1 MLTMLHRPNE
11 VVAPGRLFLF
21 IAMAATV
28 ACAQA
33 GQPSSAQTSPDVPK
47 IQDNSFLIEEAYN
60 QEFGVVQHI
69 QAFSRNWQ
77 TKEWVYTF
85 TQEWPIDIDPR
96 NQLSYT
102 IPITHSADFPGS
114 GAGIGDIALNYR
126 YQLIGSGKAKVA
138 FSPRVSALLPTGD
151 STKGRGAGGAG
162 VQFQLPLSIVI
173 NNKLVTHWNAGATI
187 TPAAKN
193 ANGDKAA
200 THGYNF
206 GQSFIW
212 TLLPRVNL
220 MLETVFFSDENV
232 FTRDDTQR
240 SNSIFMNPGIR
251 WAYNLKSG
259 MQIVPGIAVPV
270 GVGPSTGE
278 AGIFLYF
285 SIEHPY
291 RKLDQ

>member
-1 MLTMLHRPNE
+1 MLRMPN
-11 VVAPGRLFLF
+11 RYSLLLL
-21 IAMAATV
+21 AAL
-28 ACAQA
+28 ACPLDALLD
-33 GQPSSAQTSPDVPK
+33 QTSVPQPADTPK

-69 QAFSRNWQ
+69 QAWTRNWQ
-77 TKEWVYTF
+77 TKNWVYTF
-85 TQEWPIDIDPR
+85 TQEWPIDLDPR
-96 NQLSYT
+96 HQLSYT
-102 IPITHSADFPGS
+102 IPIVHSGDFPGS
-114 GAGIGDIALNYR
+114 GAGIGDVALNYR
-126 YQLIGSGKAKVA
+126 YQLIGSGKTAVA
-138 FSPRVSALLPTGD
+138 FSPRVSALLPTSD
-151 STKGRGAGGAG
+151 STQGRGDGGAG
-162 VQFQLPLSIVI
+162 VQFQLPLSVVVSD
-173 NNKLVTHWNAGATI
+173 KLVTHWNAGATI
-187 TPAAKN
+187 VPAAKN

-200 THGYNF
+200 TYGFNL

-212 TLLPRVNL
+212 TLHPRVNL
-220 MLETVFFSDENV
+220 MLETVFNSDEDV
-232 FTRDDTQR
+232 LARDDTER

-291 RKLDQ
+291 RKLKDQ

>member
-1 MLTMLHRPNE
+1 MLRMRNQYCL
-11 VVAPGRLFLF
+11 LL
-21 IAMAATV
+21 AAAL
-28 ACAQA
+28 ACPFDALLAQ
-33 GQPSSAQTSPDVPK
+33 GSVPQPPADTPK

-69 QAFSRNWQ
+69 QAFTRNWQ
-77 TKEWVYTF
+77 THEWQYTF
-85 TQEWPIDIDPR
+85 TQEWPIDLDPR
-96 NQLSYT
+96 HQLSYS

-126 YQLIGSGKAKVA
+126 YQLIGSGKTAVA
-138 FSPRVSALLPTGD
+138 FAPRVSALLPTGD

-162 VQFQLPLSIVI
+162 VQFQLPLSVVV
-173 NNKLVTHWNAGATI
+173 NRKLVTHWNAGATI

-200 THGYNF
+200 THGYNL

-212 TLLPRVNL
+212 TLQPRLNL

-259 MQIVPGIAVPV
+259 MQIVPGIGVPV

-291 RKLDQ
+291 RKPRSQ